1 MAGISKQSAWL
12 AVSEADGF
20 ITTEQ
25 NIINENLFSEIKNIL
40 AASGSKIFWENII
53 FACILRRGQADGG

>member
-1 MAGISKQSAWL
+1 MAGISKQSVRL
-12 AVSEADGF
+12 ALSEADGF

-40 AASGSKIFWENII
+40 AASGSKKF
-53 FACILRRGQADGG
+53 

>member
-1 MAGISKQSAWL
+1 VAGISKQSARL

-40 AASGSKIFWENII
+40 AASGSKKF
-53 FACILRRGQADGG
+53 